1 MTLQNILREKS
12 GNVSM
17 DISMKYGS
25 SNSKYCYPGTEILI
39 NKLDIKDDGL
49 LKEAEALYSAQRL
62 LELAVEPVSGNFDLQ
77 HLQRIHYHIF
87 QDIYPFAGLI
97 REENI
102 SKDGTPF
109 AQTQYILP
117 FATDLF
123 NKLKSESHLETTK
136 IELFSNRAAYYMAEI
151 NAIHPFREGN
161 GRVTREFIR
170 TLAIHCNFNLNWD
183 AVDFKE
189 LLDASIESIKD
200 YSHLADCI
208 MRCINP

>member
-1 MTLQNILREKS
+1 
-12 GNVSM
+12 M
-17 DISMKYGS
+17 DFSIKYGS

-39 NKLDIKDDGL
+39 NKLDIKDDSL

-62 LELAVEPVSGNFDLQ
+62 LELAAKPVMGKFGLR
-77 HLQRIHYHIF
+77 HIQRIHHHIF

-109 AQTQYILP
+109 AQSQYIVP
-117 FATDLF
+117 FATELF
-123 NKLKSESHLETTK
+123 NKLKSENYLESTSN
-136 IELFSNRAAYYMAEI
+136 EVFSNRAAYYMSEL

-161 GRVTREFIR
+161 GRAIREFIR
-170 TLAIHCNFNLNWD
+170 TLAIHCKFKLSWD
-183 AVDFKE
+183 SVDITE

-200 YSHLADCI
+200 YTHLSDCI
-208 MRCINP
+208 MRCINS